1 MPQYISQMRRGVR
14 YVDENGATL
23 LNDDGTPVRD
33 DWAEYTTLPFH
44 IPPME
49 SELVVEYEVN
59 QQTGK
64 RLPRLKIGDGVSE
77 FADLEYVSVD
87 SFILPK
93 TASIYLN
100 PNTWEL
106 MPDDDGDR
114 YCQVVTVQNAVITPN
129 SKVDLTPSSAQLDE
143 FRALGLVFVAEN
155 EDGVVKVCCLGNVP
169 TNAYTVSVAI
179 TEVICN
185 A

>member
-1 MPQYISQMRRGVR
+1 MAQQYIVQLRRGTKKEWED
-14 YVDENGATL
+14 YENM
-23 LNDDGTPVRD
+23 PSHIKP
-33 DWAEYTTLPFH
+33 LPG
-44 IPPME
+44 
-49 SELVVEYEVN
+49 ELVIEFDDVD
-59 QQTGK
+59 GK
-64 RLPRLKIGDGVSE
+64 KIPRLKIGTG
-77 FADLEYVSVD
+77 DLEFSELPYMSVD

-93 TASIYLN
+93 TASVYLN
-100 PNTWEL
+100 PNAWEL

-155 EDGVVKVCCLGNVP
+155 EDGVVKVCCLGSVP

>member
-1 MPQYISQMRRGVR
+1 MAQQYIVQLRRGTKKEWEE
-14 YVDENGATL
+14 YENM
-23 LNDDGTPVRD
+23 PSHIKP
-33 DWAEYTTLPFH
+33 LPG
-44 IPPME
+44 
-49 SELVVEYEVN
+49 ELVIEFDDID
-59 QQTGK
+59 GK
-64 RLPRLKIGDGVSE
+64 TIPRLKIGTG
-77 FADLEYVSVD
+77 DLEFSELPYMSVD

-93 TASIYLN
+93 TASVYLN

-155 EDGVVKVCCLGNVP
+155 EDGIVKVCCLGNVP